1 MIVNRRT
8 IEHDGMQ
15 RRFTEV
21 LPDDPADD
29 APVVLFLHGSLQSG
43 SVARRFTGNTF
54 DALADRGCIVLYPDG
69 VDRHF
74 NDHRVGFQE
83 KARQL
88 LIDDTSFLST
98 LLPPSRGPVIGC
110 GFSNGGAMIQRFA
123 LERPGVLD
131 GIACFGSAW
140 PTDDNLLPEI
150 AALTPNW
157 VPTPVLCVQGTA
169 DPLVPYNGGP
179 SGIGNA
185 NRGTAR
191 SAIDSACYFAQ
202 LNGLN
207 PAHHTTASFAGGE
220 VRVDR
225 FGPGMPGSPASAG
238 SPSPANTASPSP
250 AGTASP
256 SDAAFPSDSSRPAPV
271 ELWSI
276 EGMGHLVPS
285 PKKLDDRIGPG
296 TDKVVGAELVARYF
310 GL

>member
-1 MIVNRRT
+1 
-8 IEHDGMQ
+8 MQ

-21 LPDDPADD
+21 LPDSPADD
-29 APVVLFLHGSLQSG
+29 APVIVFLHGSLQSG

-69 VDRHF
+69 VERHF

-88 LIDDTSFLST
+88 LIDDTSFLSS
-98 LLPPSRGPVIGC
+98 LLPPTSGPVIGC

-123 LERPGVLD
+123 LERPGTLS

-140 PTDDNLLPEI
+140 PTDDNLLPVI
-150 AALTPNW
+150 AALTSNW
-157 VPTPVLCVQGTA
+157 VPTPALCIQGTA
-169 DPLVPYNGGP
+169 DPLVPYRGGP
-179 SGIGNA
+179 SGIGTA

-191 SAIDSACYFAQ
+191 SAIDSARFFAE

-207 PAHHTTASFAGGE
+207 PAHHTTASRDG
-220 VRVDR
+220 VRIDR
-225 FGPGMPGSPASAG
+225 FGPGVPGSPARISDIPESAQAD
-238 SPSPANTASPSP
+238 SAA
-250 AGTASP
+250 AAYAEAA
-256 SDAAFPSDSSRPAPV
+256 DAAPAYAAPV

-285 PKKLDDRIGPG
+285 PKKLDDKIGPG
-296 TDKVVGAELVARYF
+296 TDKVVGADLVARFF

>member
-1 MIVNRRT
+1 MATLYSVIVNRRT

-21 LPDDPADD
+21 LPDTPAPD
-29 APVVLFLHGSLQSG
+29 APVILFLHGSLQSG

-54 DALADRGCIVLYPDG
+54 DALADRGCTVIYPDG

-88 LIDDTSFLST
+88 LIDDTSFLSS
-98 LLPPSRGPVIGC
+98 LIPRSHGPVIGC

-150 AALTPNW
+150 AALIPNW
-157 VPTPVLCVQGTA
+157 APTPVLCVQGTA
-169 DPLVPYNGGP
+169 DPLVPYEGGS
-179 SGIGNA
+179 SGIGDA

-191 SAIDSACYFAQ
+191 SAIDSARYFAQ
-202 LNGLN
+202 LNSLN
-207 PAHHTTASFAGGE
+207 PEHHTSASSDG

-225 FGPGMPGSPASAG
+225 FGPGVPGSPAQA
-238 SPSPANTASPSP
+238 AN
-250 AGTASP
+250 
-256 SDAAFPSDSSRPAPV
+256 V

-285 PKKLDDRIGPG
+285 PKKLDEKIGPG
-296 TDKVVGAELVARYF
+296 TDKVVGADLVANF
-310 GL
+310 FSL

>member
-8 IEHDGMQ
+8 IQHDGMQ

-21 LPDDPADD
+21 LPDDPAQD
-29 APVVLFLHGSLQSG
+29 APVILFLHGSLQSG

-54 DALADRGCIVLYPDG
+54 DALADRGCIVIYPDG
-69 VDRHF
+69 VERHF

-88 LIDDTSFLST
+88 LIDDSSFLSSLIPT
-98 LLPPSRGPVIGC
+98 SRGPVIGC
-110 GFSNGGAMIQRFA
+110 GFSNGGAMIQRLA
-123 LERPGVLD
+123 LERPGKLD

-140 PTDDNLLPEI
+140 PTDDNLLPEM
-150 AALTPNW
+150 AALLPDW
-157 VPTPVLCVQGTA
+157 VPVPVLCVQGTA
-169 DPLVPYNGGP
+169 DPLVPYEGGH
-179 SGIGNA
+179 SGIGDA

-191 SAIDSACYFAQ
+191 SAIDSARFFAE

-207 PAHHTTASFAGGE
+207 PAHHTSGSGE
-220 VRVDR
+220 GVRVDR
-225 FGPGMPGSPASAG
+225 FGPGVPGSPAQSA
-238 SPSPANTASPSP
+238 S
-250 AGTASP
+250 
-256 SDAAFPSDSSRPAPV
+256 V

-285 PKKLDDRIGPG
+285 PKQLDEKIGPG
-296 TDKVVGAELVARYF
+296 TDKVVGAELVVKFF

>member
-8 IEHDGMQ
+8 LEHGGVQ

-21 LPDDPADD
+21 LPDNPRPG

-54 DALADRGCIVLYPDG
+54 DALADRGCTVIYPDG

-88 LIDDTSFLST
+88 RIDDSSFLSA
-98 LLPPSRGPVIGC
+98 LLPHSDGPVIGC

-123 LERPGVLD
+123 LERPGVLS
-131 GIACFGSAW
+131 GIACFGAAW
-140 PTDDNLLPEI
+140 PTDDNLLPEM
-150 AALTPNW
+150 AALTPGW

-169 DPLVPYNGGP
+169 DPLVPYEGGQ
-179 SGIGNA
+179 SGIGDA

-191 SAIDSACYFAQ
+191 SAIDSARFFAE

-207 PAHHTTASFAGGE
+207 PGHCTSASRDG
-220 VRVDR
+220 VRIDR
-225 FGPGMPGSPASAG
+225 FGPGVPGSPARADSARVDSARVESAG
-238 SPSPANTASPSP
+238 SPQQA
-250 AGTASP
+250 
-256 SDAAFPSDSSRPAPV
+256 APV

-285 PKKLDDRIGPG
+285 PKQLDEKIGPG
-296 TDKVVGAELVARYF
+296 TDKVVGAELVTRFF

>member
-1 MIVNRRT
+1 M
-8 IEHDGMQ
+8 E

-29 APVVLFLHGSLQSG
+29 APVILFLHGSLQSG

-54 DALADRGCIVLYPDG
+54 DALADRGCIILYPDG

-98 LLPPSRGPVIGC
+98 LLPPSGGPVIGC

-169 DPLVPYNGGP
+169 DPLVPYDGGP
-179 SGIGNA
+179 SGLGNA

-191 SAIDSACYFAQ
+191 SAIDSARYFAQ

-207 PAHHTTASFAGGE
+207 PSHHTTATVSGGE
-220 VRVDR
+220 VRIDR
-225 FGPGMPGSPASAG
+225 FGPGVPGSPARV
-238 SPSPANTASPSP
+238 ASPSGAVSSDRASVSSP
-250 AGTASP
+250 ASSSVRA
-256 SDAAFPSDSSRPAPV
+256 DSSDQDAPNTPPQPAPV

-276 EGMGHLVPS
+276 AGMGHLVPS
-285 PKKLDDRIGPG
+285 PKKLDDKIGPG
-296 TDKVVGAELVARYF
+296 TDTVVGAELVANYF

>member
-29 APVVLFLHGSLQSG
+29 APVILFLHGSLQSG

-54 DALADRGCIVLYPDG
+54 DALADLGCIVLYPDG

-88 LIDDTSFLST
+88 LIDDTSFLSS
-98 LLPPSRGPVIGC
+98 LLPPTTGPVIGC

-140 PTDDNLLPEI
+140 PTDDNLLPEL
-150 AALTPNW
+150 AALTGNW

-179 SGIGNA
+179 SGIGTA
-185 NRGTAR
+185 NRGTAC
-191 SAIDSACYFAQ
+191 SAIDSARHFAE

-207 PAHHTTASFAGGE
+207 PAHHTTASADG

-225 FGPGMPGSPASAG
+225 FGPGLPGSPARGGSASASSES
-238 SPSPANTASPSP
+238 SPVPSAVP
-250 AGTASP
+250 LHS
-256 SDAAFPSDSSRPAPV
+256 PAPV

-285 PKKLDDRIGPG
+285 PKKLDDKIGPG
-296 TDKVVGAELVARYF
+296 TDIVVGAELVAQFF

>member
-1 MIVNRRT
+1 
-8 IEHDGMQ
+8 MQ

-21 LPDDPADD
+21 LPDSPADD
-29 APVVLFLHGSLQSG
+29 APVVVFLHGSLQSG

-88 LIDDTSFLST
+88 LIDDTSFLSS
-98 LLPPSRGPVIGC
+98 LLPPTTGPVIGC

-140 PTDDNLLPEI
+140 PTDDNLLPEL
-150 AALTPNW
+150 AALTGNW

-179 SGIGNA
+179 SGIGKA

-191 SAIDSACYFAQ
+191 SAVDSARFFAE

-207 PAHHTTASFAGGE
+207 PAHHTSASLSGGG

-225 FGPGMPGSPASAG
+225 FGPGVPGSPARGASASG
-238 SPSPANTASPSP
+238 ESSPGPSADPARA
-250 AGTASP
+250 
-256 SDAAFPSDSSRPAPV
+256 PAPV

-285 PKKLDDRIGPG
+285 PKKLDDKIGPG
-296 TDKVVGAELVARYF
+296 TDKVVGAELVAQFF

>member
-1 MIVNRRT
+1 MATLYSVIVNRRT

-21 LPDDPADD
+21 LPDTPAPD
-29 APVVLFLHGSLQSG
+29 APVILFLHGSLQSG

-54 DALADRGCIVLYPDG
+54 DALADRGCTVIYPDG

-88 LIDDTSFLST
+88 LIDDTSFLSS
-98 LLPPSRGPVIGC
+98 LIPRSHGPVIGC

-150 AALTPNW
+150 AALIPNW
-157 VPTPVLCVQGTA
+157 APTPVLCVQGTA
-169 DPLVPYNGGP
+169 DPLVPYEGGS
-179 SGIGNA
+179 SGIGDA

-191 SAIDSACYFAQ
+191 SAIDSARYFAQ

-207 PAHHTTASFAGGE
+207 PAHHTSASLSDGG

-225 FGPGMPGSPASAG
+225 FGPGVPGSPALADPNRAESAG
-238 SPSPANTASPSP
+238 TPQQS
-250 AGTASP
+250 
-256 SDAAFPSDSSRPAPV
+256 APV

-285 PKKLDDRIGPG
+285 PKKLDEKIGPG
-296 TDKVVGAELVARYF
+296 TDKVVGADLVANF
-310 GL
+310 FSL

>member
-8 IEHDGMQ
+8 LEHDGMQ

-21 LPDDPADD
+21 LPDDPAPD
-29 APVVLFLHGSLQSG
+29 APVILFLHGSLQSG

-54 DALADRGCIVLYPDG
+54 DALADRGCIVIYPDG
-69 VDRHF
+69 VERHF

-83 KARQL
+83 QARKL
-88 LIDDTSFLST
+88 LIDDSSFLSS
-98 LLPPSRGPVIGC
+98 LLPQSRGPVIGC

-131 GIACFGSAW
+131 GIACFGAAW
-140 PTDDNLLPEI
+140 PTDDNLLPEM
-150 AALTPNW
+150 AALIPGW
-157 VPTPVLCVQGTA
+157 VPVPVLCVQGTA
-169 DPLVPYNGGP
+169 DPLVPYDGGP
-179 SGIGNA
+179 SGIGDA

-191 SAIDSACYFAQ
+191 SAIDSARFFAQ

-207 PAHHTTASFAGGE
+207 PAHHTSASLSFGG

-225 FGPGMPGSPASAG
+225 FGPGVPGSPALAGAAGPDSAG
-238 SPSPANTASPSP
+238 ADS
-250 AGTASP
+250 AGAP
-256 SDAAFPSDSSRPAPV
+256 QQAAPV

-285 PKKLDDRIGPG
+285 PKKLDEKIGPG
-296 TDKVVGAELVARYF
+296 TDKVVGAELVAKF
-310 GL
+310 FSL